1 MRVFFLTS
9 VLIIFL
15 SGCMQKTEEVDL
27 IVFNASVY
35 TLDENFTMS
44 ESLAIKNG
52 KVVAIGSNQN
62 IKKGYT
68 AKKSLD
74 LKQKFIYPGF
84 IDAHCHFY
92 GYGMTLKNVDLT
104 GTKSFE
110 EIVNKTLAHYNEFPT
125 DWVLGR
131 GWDQND
137 WNVKA
142 FPNNQALNEA
152 FPDVPVFLTR
162 IDGHGAIANDEALR
176 RAGITTNTQSQGGDI
191 LRNNGKLSGVLIDNA
206 MGLVYR
212 IIPKNNNEDIINGL
226 LAAQKNCFAV
236 GLTSVFDAGLGN
248 NVIRII
254 DSLQQSNQL
263 KMRIDAMISPSIENF
278 EQFLYK
284 GIYQTDRLRIG
295 SIKLF
300 ADGALGSRGAK
311 LIKPYTDDP
320 GNSGLLVADAD
331 YLRNTC
337 KDAYKY
343 GYQVNT
349 HCIGDSAN
357 RLILKIYGDILQG
370 ENDRR
375 WRIEHAQVIDP
386 ADFHY
391 FKKFNIIPSIQSTHA
406 TSDMYWAEDRLGPKR
421 IKTSYAY
428 KQLLEQNGWLP
439 NGSDFPVEDINPLNG
454 FFAAVARKD
463 ASGYPDQG
471 FQVENALSRK
481 EALKA
486 MTIWAA
492 KSGFSESRIGS
503 LEPGKFAD
511 FVVLNSDLMSV
522 DIMQVPEI
530 KIEKT
535 FIQGEEVYSAEKSGS
550 L

>member
-1 MRVFFLTS
+1 
-9 VLIIFL
+9 
-15 SGCMQKTEEVDL
+15 MQKTKEVDL
-27 IVFNASVY
+27 IIFNARIY
-35 TLDENFTMS
+35 TLDDNFTMA
-44 ESLAIKNG
+44 ESFAVKDGKIVATGSSQDITKN
-52 KVVAIGSNQN
+52 
-62 IKKGYT
+62 YT
-68 AKKSLD
+68 ANKNLD
-74 LKQKFIYPGF
+74 LGQKIIYPGF

-104 GTKSFE
+104 GTESFE

-137 WNVKA
+137 WDVKE

-162 IDGHGAIANDEALR
+162 IDGHGAIANNEALL
-176 RAGITTNTQSQGGDI
+176 RAGITINTQVQGGDI
-191 LRNNGKLSGVLIDNA
+191 LKNNGKLSGVLIDNA

-212 IIPKNNNEDIINGL
+212 IIPKDKNEGIIKGL

-236 GLTSVFDAGLGN
+236 GLTTVFDAGLDKN
-248 NVIRII
+248 IIEII

-263 KMRIDAMISPSIENF
+263 KMRVDAMISPSKENF
-278 EQFLYK
+278 ERFLYK
-284 GIYQTDRLRIG
+284 GVYQTDRLRVG

-320 GNSGLLVADAD
+320 GNSGLLVADSD
-331 YLRNTC
+331 YLQNTC
-337 KDAYKY
+337 KEAYKY

-357 RLILKIYGDILQG
+357 RLILKIYASILNGQ
-370 ENDRR
+370 NDRR

-391 FKKFNIIPSIQSTHA
+391 FKKFNIIPSVQPTHA
-406 TSDMYWAEDRLGPKR
+406 TSDMYWAEERLGAIR

-428 KQLLEQNGWLP
+428 KQLLDQNGWLP

-463 ASGYPDQG
+463 ASGYPDKG
-471 FQVENALSRK
+471 FQIENALSRK
-481 EALKA
+481 EALRA

-492 KSGFSESRIGS
+492 KSGFNEDRIGS
-503 LEPGKFAD
+503 LEAGKFAD
-511 FVVLNSDLMSV
+511 FVILSTDLMSV
-522 DIMQVPEI
+522 DIMQVPGI
-530 KIEKT
+530 KVEKT
-535 FIQGEEVYSAEKSGS
+535 FIQGEMVYSAER
-550 L
+550 